1 MISIL
6 TNNRE
11 EEVMEVSGED
21 ELAVKGMDVGCCEV
35 VLHDVGRWKFWAAGE
50 MQTHIC

>member
-6 TNNRE
+6 TKNNRE
-11 EEVMEVSGED
+11 EEVMEVLGED

-35 VLHDVGRWKFWAAGE
+35 VLHDVGR
-50 MQTHIC
+50 

>member
-35 VLHDVGRWKFWAAGE
+35 VLHDVGR
-50 MQTHIC
+50 